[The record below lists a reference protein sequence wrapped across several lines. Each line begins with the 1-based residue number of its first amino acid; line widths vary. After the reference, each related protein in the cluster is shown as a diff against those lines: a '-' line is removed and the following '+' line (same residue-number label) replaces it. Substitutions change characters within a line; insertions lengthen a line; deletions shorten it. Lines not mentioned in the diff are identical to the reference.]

1 MDGALRDVIAILLS
15 GGGIDQQIR
24 KRAQGLTI
32 FRRRFGICL
41 DIRRR
46 DSFHLQLFCV
56 FRIGTLFIAVQ
67 GIGNRRVLVFR
78 LRPVPALGN
87 GNRTPVHIFAEH
99 VGQGVVGKF
108 LGIQAV
114 RDVTGYHLADRVIPA
129 PPILVKLGQLL
140 FLRAKGID
148 FREKISV
155 ASFDKTDAL
164 ALVDFPLSYVEQPIE
179 SIGKEAVNI
188 LINRIKGTPYTIR
201 KVFEGRVLEV

>member
-1 MDGALRDVIAILLS
+1 MVKNFDYS
-15 GGGIDQQIR
+15 SESE
-24 KRAQGLTI
+24 
-32 FRRRFGICL
+32 
-41 DIRRR
+41 DIEA
-46 DSFHLQLFCV
+46 
-56 FRIGTLFIAVQ
+56 AVED
-67 GIGNRRVLVFR
+67 L
-78 LRPVPALGN
+78 
-87 GNRTPVHIFAEH
+87 
-99 VGQGVVGKF
+99 F
-108 LGIQAV
+108 LGSGNADAIIFQSHELFF
-114 RDVTGYHLADRVIPA
+114 TGMR
-129 PPILVKLGQLL
+129 